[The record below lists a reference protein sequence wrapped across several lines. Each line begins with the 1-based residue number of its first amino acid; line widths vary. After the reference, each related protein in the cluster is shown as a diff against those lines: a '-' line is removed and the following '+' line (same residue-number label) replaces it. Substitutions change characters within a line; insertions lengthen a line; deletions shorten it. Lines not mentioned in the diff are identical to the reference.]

1 MDSNKHRVVV
11 SRELEEL
18 MPAFLENRRKDLHA
32 LRVLLQS
39 DDLEGLRLLG
49 DRIRG
54 VSGSYGFVRIATIAR
69 LIEDNAKS
77 GNRAALHVL
86 IEQYHQHVAQVELAF
101 E

>member
-1 MDSNKHRVVV
+1 MHKNAHVVV
-11 SRELEEL
+11 VAKEFAEL
-18 MPAFLENRRKDLHA
+18 MPAFLDNRRKDLHA

-54 VSGSYGFVRIATIAR
+54 VSGSYGFVRIAAIAR
-69 LIEDNAKS
+69 LIEDAAKR

-86 IEQYHQHVAQVELAF
+86 VAQYGEHVARVEVAF